1 MSKKKATMTLKD
13 FHGGSIPSDLR
24 LPSAPGVMARPADR
38 GSFDQQSPWGNLM
51 GRSNQRLRP
60 ASAGS
65 ARNFEDKTPFLSH
78 SAHIGRNFDEDERKP
93 LDGLSGPR
101 RTVSD
106 DNDHARQSHVVEPKI
121 DSLAGARVGSQLSS
135 TRPSHL
141 SSDPTVSYYAGN
153 AGRHSEVHGS
163 AEVNYQ
169 NVGVNSRSV
178 VAGSYSNPWGVKKV
192 AAHVRDPVS
201 ASWSAPDVAV
211 KLAHAS
217 AIEKVSSGRWHSQH
231 VHPLKDVEVIGQSEP
246 EREFH
251 YRGKDMYNRNIN
263 NGVDVLGG
271 TDDHDIAIATRME
284 RSLIAG
290 DGIHNGGKE
299 TQSHDRVRSTMYA
312 ETHGRNPSVNHKE
325 FQPRNTAGVSVET
338 ELQSPG
344 TSETS
349 ERPKLKLLPR
359 SKPLDNLELPVDYKQ
374 GHQQPSNPIHVMDDN
389 ELPRTPNPIEPGFTG
404 SIVVNRAVERPKL
417 NLKPCP
423 QPLEQLEGNT
433 EIKRNAVFAGARPRE
448 VVLKD
453 RGIDGVAV
461 NLYDSQPP
469 SRIKQ
474 DAPKMD
480 PVSLQVTPAG
490 YSEKA
495 KKFLGDQRV
504 ARSSDRRD
512 QLVDIERTDAQRRN
526 KGNESWRNY
535 REIEKHNNDL
545 QLQQQER
552 PPSPDSW
559 RKPVENPKPDS
570 VPAPGQRYGKVASAL
585 ELAQVFSRPI
595 SDPTIADR
603 LSGPRGIPSQSQIPF
618 SRLTGRGPKPQINGF

>member
-24 LPSAPGVMARPADR
+24 LPSAPGLMARPADR
-38 GSFDQQSPWGNLM
+38 GSFDQQSPWGNSM
-51 GRSNQRLRP
+51 GRSSQRLRP

-65 ARNFEDKTPFLSH
+65 ARNFDDKTPFLSH

-93 LDGLSGPR
+93 LDGLSGSR
-101 RTVSD
+101 RTVTDES
-106 DNDHARQSHVVEPKI
+106 NRAPPSRVVEPKI

-135 TRPSHL
+135 TPPSHL
-141 SSDPTVSYYAGN
+141 SSDTTVSSYAGN
-153 AGRHSEVHGS
+153 AGRHSEVHNMGS
-163 AEVNYQ
+163 NIQ
-169 NVGVNSRSV
+169 NFRSA
-178 VAGSYSNPWGVKKV
+178 VAGSYSNPWGVKKEV
-192 AAHVRDPVS
+192 AHVSDPVS

-211 KLAHAS
+211 KLSHAS

-231 VHPLKDVEVIGQSEP
+231 VHPQKDVEAIGQSEP

-251 YRGKDMYNRNIN
+251 CRGKDMSNRNIY
-263 NGVDVLGG
+263 NGTNVLGG
-271 TDDHDIAIATRME
+271 TDYHDIALAMHME

-299 TQSHDRVRSTMYA
+299 TLSHDRVRSTMYT
-312 ETHGRNPSVNHKE
+312 EMHGRNPSVNDKE
-325 FQPRNTAGVSVET
+325 FQPRSTTGVSGDT

-359 SKPLDNLELPVDYKQ
+359 SKPLEDLELPLDYKQ
-374 GHQQPSNPIHVMDDN
+374 GRQRPSDPIHLRVDN
-389 ELPRTPNPIEPGFTG
+389 ELPRTAIPVEPGFTG
-404 SIVVNRAVERPKL
+404 SMVVNHAVERPKL
-417 NLKPCP
+417 RLKPCSL
-423 QPLEQLEGNT
+423 PLEQLEGNT
-433 EIKRNAVFAGARPRE
+433 EIKRNTVFAGARPRE

-469 SRIKQ
+469 SRINQ

-480 PVSLQVTPAG
+480 PVSVQVTPAG

-512 QLVDIERTDAQRRN
+512 QRMDIERTDARRRN

-535 REIEKHNNDL
+535 REIVKHDDL
-545 QLQQQER
+545 QPQQQER
-552 PPSPDSW
+552 DLSPDTW
-559 RKPVENPKPDS
+559 CKPVESPKPDS
-570 VPAPGQRYGKVASAL
+570 TPAPEQRHGKVTSAL
-585 ELAQVFSRPI
+585 ELVQAFSRPV
-595 SDPTIADR
+595 SDPTIADC
-603 LSGPRGIPSQSQIPF
+603 LSGPQGIPSQSQISF
-618 SRLTGRGPKPQINGF
+618 SRLTG